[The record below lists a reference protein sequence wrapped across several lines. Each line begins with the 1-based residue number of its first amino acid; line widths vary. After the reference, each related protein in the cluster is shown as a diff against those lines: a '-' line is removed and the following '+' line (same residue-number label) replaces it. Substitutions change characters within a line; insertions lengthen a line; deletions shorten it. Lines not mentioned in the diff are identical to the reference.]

1 MRANRLQQQII
12 ASIAQQTHNWLWS
25 TDLTSVTNI
34 AKLTNSVD
42 QLKLTPEDAA
52 ELEAILK
59 GLYYFVRRFD

>member
-1 MRANRLQQQII
+1 MTPTKLQQQII
-12 ASIAQQTHNWLWS
+12 LSIKQQANNWLWS
-25 TDLTSVTNI
+25 KDLSSVTNI

-42 QLKLTPEDAA
+42 QLKLTPEDSA

>member
-1 MRANRLQQQII
+1 MNRLQYQITEHI
-12 ASIAQQTHNWLWS
+12 STLANNWLWS
-25 TDLTSVTNI
+25 KDFKSVADI
-34 AKLTNSVD
+34 AKITNSVD

>member
-25 TDLTSVTNI
+25 TDLSSVTNV
-34 AKLTNSVD
+34 AKLSNSVD
-42 QLKLTPEDAA
+42 QLKLTKEDAL
-52 ELEAILK
+52 ELEDILK

>member
-1 MRANRLQQQII
+1 MKANRLQQQII

-25 TDLTSVTNI
+25 TDLSSVTNV
-34 AKLTNSVD
+34 AKLSNSVD
-42 QLKLTPEDAA
+42 QLKLTKEDAL

>member
-25 TDLTSVTNI
+25 NDLTSVTNI

>member
-1 MRANRLQQQII
+1 MSSTRLQQQII
-12 ASIAQQTHNWLWS
+12 LSIKQQANNWLWS
-25 TDLTSVTNI
+25 KDLSSVTNI

>member
-25 TDLTSVTNI
+25 NDLASVTNV
-34 AKLTNSVD
+34 AKLSNSVD
-42 QLKLTPEDAA
+42 QLKLTKEDAA

>member
-1 MRANRLQQQII
+1 MTTTRLQQQII
-12 ASIAQQTHNWLWS
+12 SSIKQQTDNWLWS
-25 TDLTSVTNI
+25 KNLSSVTNL

-52 ELEAILK
+52 ELEALLK

>member
-1 MRANRLQQQII
+1 MTPTKLQQQII
-12 ASIAQQTHNWLWS
+12 LSIKQQANNWLWS
-25 TDLTSVTNI
+25 KDLSSVTNI

-42 QLKLTPEDAA
+42 QLKLTSEDAA